1 VASRALVMG
10 GGGVV
15 GVAWETGILKGL
27 RDGGVDPAAAELIVG
42 TSAGSITGT
51 QVRAGRSLD
60 ELYAAQTAPDSGEIR
75 QQMAKLDVAALTALF
90 QKWSAAAEM
99 TEAVA
104 REIGELALAAPT
116 VDEASWL
123 GAISAALGVDD
134 WPAGGLIAVAVD
146 AESGTLAAW
155 DRASGA
161 PLLPAV
167 ASSCAVPGM
176 FPPVTIN
183 GRRYIDGGVRSGTN
197 ADLARGHDVVLIVA
211 PIGARPE
218 GIGRIARQ
226 SLDAEA
232 HELRAAGAAVEVV
245 LPDEAALAAF
255 GPDLMNPAQR
265 VPAVEAGLRQ
275 GREAA
280 ARLRSLW
287 AGAAAR

>member
-1 VASRALVMG
+1 MG

-75 QQMAKLDVAALTALF
+75 QQMANLDVAALTALF
-90 QKWSAAAEM
+90 QKWSAAPEM
-99 TEAVA
+99 NEAVA
-104 REIGELALAAPT
+104 REIGQMALAARS

-123 GAISAALGVDD
+123 GAIGAALGVSD

-146 AESGTLAAW
+146 AESGTLSAW

-183 GRRYIDGGVRSGTN
+183 GRRYMDGGVRSGTN
-197 ADLARGHDVVLIVA
+197 ADLALGHDVVVIVA
-211 PIGARPE
+211 PIGARAE

-226 SLDAEA
+226 ALDTEA
-232 HELRAAGAAVEVV
+232 HELREAGAAVEVV
-245 LPDEAALAAF
+245 LPDDAALAAF

-265 VPAVEAGLRQ
+265 VPAAEQGLRQ
-275 GREAA
+275 GAEAA
-280 ARLRSLW
+280 ARLRQLW
-287 AGAAAR
+287 AGAMASS

>member
-1 VASRALVMG
+1 MAARALVMG
-10 GGGVV
+10 GGGVI

-27 RDGGVDPAAAELIVG
+27 RDGGVDPAAADLIVG

-51 QVRAGRSLD
+51 QVRAGCSLD

-75 QQMAKLDVAALTALF
+75 RQMTNIDVQALTALF
-90 QKWSAAAEM
+90 QKWSATQEM

-104 REIGELALAAPT
+104 REIGQLALAART
-116 VDEASWL
+116 VDEGNWL
-123 GAISAALGVDD
+123 QAIAAALSVGD

-146 AESGTLAAW
+146 AESGALAAW

-161 PLLPAV
+161 PLGRAV

-183 GRRYIDGGVRSGTN
+183 GRRYMDGGVRSGTN
-197 ADLARGHDVVLIVA
+197 AGLARGHELVVIVA

-226 SLDAEA
+226 ALDAEA
-232 HELRAAGAAVEVV
+232 AALRAAGAAVEVL
-245 LPDEAALAAF
+245 LPDEAAIEAF

-265 VPAVEAGLRQ
+265 VPAAEAGLRQ
-275 GREAA
+275 GAEAA
-280 ARLRSLW
+280 SRLRGPW
-287 AGAAAR
+287 AGARA

>member
-1 VASRALVMG
+1 MASRALVMG

-27 RDGGVDPAAAELIVG
+27 RDGGIDPAAADLIVG

-75 QQMAKLDVAALTALF
+75 QQMAKLDIQALTALF
-90 QKWSAAAEM
+90 QTWASTPEM

-104 REIGELALAAPT
+104 REIGQMALAAPA
-116 VDEASWL
+116 VDEGGWLQAIAS
-123 GAISAALGVDD
+123 ALGVDG

-146 AESGTLAAW
+146 AGSGTLAAW

-161 PLLPAV
+161 PLLQAV

-183 GRRYIDGGVRSGTN
+183 GRRYMDGGVRSGTN
-197 ADLARGHDVVLIVA
+197 ADLASGHDTVVIVA

-226 SLDAEA
+226 ALDAEA
-232 HELRAAGAAVEVV
+232 HLLREAGAAVEVL
-245 LPDEAALAAF
+245 LPDDAALAAF
-255 GPDLMNPAQR
+255 GPDLMNPDQR
-265 VPAVEAGLRQ
+265 QTAAEAGLRQ
-275 GREAA
+275 GAEAG
-280 ARLRSLW
+280 ARLRGCW
-287 AGAAAR
+287 A

>member
-1 VASRALVMG
+1 MG

-27 RDGGVDPAAAELIVG
+27 RDGGLEPAAAELIVG

-60 ELYAAQTAPDSGEIR
+60 ELYAAQIAPYRGEIR
-75 QQMAKLDVAALTALF
+75 QQMANLDMAALTALF
-90 QKWSAAAEM
+90 QTWAAAPEM
-99 TEAVA
+99 TEAIA
-104 REIGELALAAPT
+104 REIGQMALGART

-123 GAISAALGVDD
+123 GAIGATLGVND
-134 WPAGGLIAVAVD
+134 WPDGGLIVVAVD

-155 DRASGA
+155 DRASTA

-183 GRRYIDGGVRSGTN
+183 GRRYMDGGVRSVSN

-211 PIGARPE
+211 PIGARVE
-218 GIGRIARQ
+218 GIGRVSRQ
-226 SLDAEA
+226 ALDAEA

-245 LPDEAALAAF
+245 LPDDAALAAF

-265 VPAVEAGLRQ
+265 VPAAEAGLRQ
-275 GREAA
+275 GRETAE
-280 ARLRSLW
+280 RLRSLW
-287 AGAAAR
+287 SGAAATR